1 MKTLKS
7 IFSIA
12 CTLMLCA
19 CGGGSSYTL
28 PKFISERSSADIV
41 PIPYADNSGWVLVN
55 SEGREVSQKYDEISF
70 LHEGLAVFAKT
81 ETNDST
87 DETTKLYGYLD
98 AEGKVAIEPVYASA
112 SGFSDGLAW
121 VSNPDSTLVA
131 IDKNGTVKLQ
141 LPQAK
146 IASVF
151 MNGYAVWAD
160 VCDKDYLIDKNG
172 NNIDLPANI
181 KSMYNLVD
189 EYFFAKTDEGDKF
202 FAIKDNKVNEVE
214 ALSKF
219 ELVSTPFIFNDVFI
233 VRSGDNYGLVNMNGE
248 YVVNPQYPKINY
260 FENFYSFQTEK
271 EKIGLLNAK
280 GEELLSAK
288 YKDVKGDPIES
299 KYLIL
304 STNGTRYNVA
314 DMKGESVGKG
324 KYDAINILT
333 PTLFAVKK
341 DGKFGILDATTG
353 ELCCTP
359 QFDRIGHL
367 GNVLLASTG
376 DNYAVINKEGKILS
390 DEVYAYFGT
399 MDSSGQA
406 LTDHLSVD
414 QICRLTKMMIDDLP
428 LNVNAEKMATE
439 IGVSKSQL
447 SSSETLIALKDF
459 GVPSVYVNLYAQFN
473 RPPLVVRGYR
483 GRTDWNSNSSPI
495 AYVITMNFY
504 GDSQKCGDVVKM
516 IVDNRFLS
524 LSEWEGFEKFTDCS
538 AFVIAIDATTGQAKM
553 EPYIVDY

>member
-7 IFSIA
+7 IFGIA

-19 CGGGSSYTL
+19 CGGGSSDTL

-121 VSNPDSTLVA
+121 VSKPDSTLVA

-151 MNGYAVWAD
+151 FNGYAVWSD
-160 VCDKDYLIDKNG
+160 VCDKDFLIDKNG
-172 NNIDLPANI
+172 NNIELPANI
-181 KSMYNLVD
+181 KSMYNIVD
-189 EYFFAKTDEGDKF
+189 KYFFAKTDEGDKF

-214 ALSKF
+214 AMSKF

-233 VRSGDNYGLVNMNGE
+233 VRSGDNYGLVNLNGE
-248 YVVNPQYPKINY
+248 YVVNPQYPKIYY
-260 FENFYSFQTEK
+260 FENFYAFQTEK

-376 DNYAVINKEGKILS
+376 DNYAVISKEGKILS
-390 DEVYAYFGT
+390 DEVYANYGT
-399 MDSSGQA
+399 MDTSGQA

-414 QICRLTKMMIDDLP
+414 QVCRLTKMMIDDLP

-483 GRTDWNSNSSPI
+483 GRTDWNSYSSPS
-495 AYVITMNFY
+495 AYYITMNFF
-504 GDSQKCGDVVKM
+504 GDSQKCGDVVK
-516 IVDNRFLS
+516 FLANHNIS
-524 LSEWEGFEKFTDCS
+524 YSDGMDFESFIDCS
-538 AFVIAIDATTGQAKM
+538 AVMIAVDATTRQARM
-553 EPYIVDY
+553 EPYIFDY